1 MVVVDTFPLSK
12 TITLVFSWMLFEW
25 DFWKCVVVTC
35 SKLYL
40 CSYQFLVTLN
50 HFQGHMRIWKIK
62 DKKRQVGMFYPLR
75 MSLNSCSCFSVVWNT
90 IWLWIITQTWKMVLC
105 SVESSVFRI
114 SVDDE
119 TSCGSGIFRAFEDLE
134 GRFLMYQSPSAL
146 FFLIEIS
153 SCTRIPLFK
162 PGSVHS
168 GSAS

>member
-105 SVESSVFRI
+105 SVESSVFRNL
-114 SVDDE
+114 
-119 TSCGSGIFRAFEDLE
+119 CWWWNFLWWWHFPGIWGFGGKIFDVSIPICT
-134 GRFLMYQSPSAL
+134 FFFNWDQLMHTNSTL
-146 FFLIEIS
+146 
-153 SCTRIPLFK
+153 
-162 PGSVHS
+162 
-168 GSAS
+168 